1 MATSDDAA
9 DREPKQLIYEMRRE
23 VQRVRNKY
31 WQEGVNGGS
40 SDKTHLELA
49 ARTLQYYDVLYEHR
63 DEESTDKDD
72 WPDISPLRDRVNRH
86 VKELEESAGRGRSVT
101 MVERPAVLDIPVGQ
115 IIAISEEL
123 DDLAK
128 RLGFSAAVNENTPR
142 TKLDGELLEE
152 VEEWRKENI
161 K

>member
-1 MATSDDAA
+1 MTASDDAA

-23 VQRVRNKY
+23 VQRVRNQY
-31 WQEGVNGGS
+31 WEEGINGGS
-40 SDKTHLELA
+40 SDKIHLELA

-63 DEESTDKDD
+63 DEESTDDDD
-72 WPDISPLRDRVNRH
+72 WPDISPLQDRVNKRI
-86 VKELEESAGRGRSVT
+86 KEFEESTGRGRSVT
-101 MVERPAVLDIPVGQ
+101 TVERPAILDVPVGQ

-128 RLGFSAAVNENTPR
+128 RLGFSAAVDETTPR

-152 VEEWRKENI
+152 VEEWRKQNI
-161 K
+161 E